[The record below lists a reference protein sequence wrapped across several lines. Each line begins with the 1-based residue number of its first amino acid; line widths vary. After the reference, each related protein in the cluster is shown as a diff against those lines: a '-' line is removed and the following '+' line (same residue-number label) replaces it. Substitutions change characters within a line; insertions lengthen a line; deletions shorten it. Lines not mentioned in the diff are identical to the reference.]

1 MENSKLVKLLKTI
14 SKDEFKELEK
24 FTASP
29 YFTSGR
35 DCTPLLRALK
45 ACYPEFT
52 GERVLKASVYN
63 RMYPDKPYGDKRS
76 ESLLSTLSSELYKL
90 TLEFLT
96 YSQFK
101 KDNRAKD
108 LMLLR
113 NLIDKNLNKEFDT
126 EYKNAVSDDN
136 LNENSDRRG
145 SAVNFLESYRL
156 QYLFNESA
164 WRRSDMHGL
173 YKGLLAST
181 DDAISFALIT
191 AYKFIDTKDTAS
203 YTFNIETG
211 RTFSDILLEALDN
224 EKMLGELEALYPDI
238 FPYIHANFL
247 VYKMNRRKGQADD
260 ESLQYFH
267 KLKNMFAENYDK
279 FGHREKYMLGQA
291 MENFLTIRLDAKNDD
306 YGYSELF
313 SLYNQSLVL
322 NTYKISP
329 EHDFEPTVFR
339 NMVLTACDVKEFDW
353 AEKFIAEYSGE
364 LPNDFAAGITDH
376 AYATVYFNKG
386 EHEKALKHI
395 SKIKYDYPR
404 HKVDSKVLQFKI
416 YYELGEFE
424 PAYNILDTLR
434 HAAKDESAPSN
445 FKRRVTGFIK
455 YGGELLRLKTN
466 DAAMRDG
473 RQYELIVK
481 LKEGQPVE
489 ANGWLLKKLEEIP
502 NTRS

>member
-1 MENSKLVKLLKTI
+1 MENSKLVRLLKTI
-14 SKDEFKELEK
+14 GKDEFRELEK

-45 ACYPEFT
+45 SCYPEFT
-52 GERVLKASVYN
+52 GEKITKREVYN
-63 RMYPDKPYGDKRS
+63 RIYTGKDYGDKKS

-101 KDNRAKD
+101 KDNRAKN

-113 NLIDKNLNKEFDT
+113 NFIDKNLHKEFDA

-145 SAVNFLESYRL
+145 SAANFLESHRL
-156 QYLFNESA
+156 QYMYNEYA

-173 YKGLLAST
+173 YNGLLAST
-181 DDAISFALIT
+181 DAAISFALIT
-191 AYKFIDTKDTAS
+191 AYKFMDTKDTAS

-211 RTFSDILLEALDN
+211 ETYSDILLDALDN
-224 EKMLGELEALYPDI
+224 EKMLAGLSEHYPEI
-238 FPYIHANFL
+238 YPYIHANYL

-267 KLKNMFAENYDK
+267 KLKEMFAENYDK

-322 NTYKISP
+322 DTYKISP

-339 NMVLTACDVKEFDW
+339 NMVFTACDVKEYEW
-353 AEKFIAEYSGE
+353 AEKFIAEYSAE
-364 LPNDFAAGITDH
+364 LPKEFAAGITDH
-376 AYATVYFNKG
+376 AYSTVYFNKG
-386 EHEKALKHI
+386 EYEKALKHI
-395 SKIKYDYPR
+395 SRIKYDYPR
-404 HKVDSKVLQFKI
+404 HKVDAKVLQFKI

-434 HAAKDESAPSN
+434 HAVKDEATPSN

-455 YGGELLRLKTN
+455 YAGELLKLKTN
-466 DAAMRDG
+466 DTAMRDG
-473 RQYELIVK
+473 RQYELKAK

-489 ANGWLLKKLEEIP
+489 ANGWLIKKFEEIP
-502 NTRS
+502 QS